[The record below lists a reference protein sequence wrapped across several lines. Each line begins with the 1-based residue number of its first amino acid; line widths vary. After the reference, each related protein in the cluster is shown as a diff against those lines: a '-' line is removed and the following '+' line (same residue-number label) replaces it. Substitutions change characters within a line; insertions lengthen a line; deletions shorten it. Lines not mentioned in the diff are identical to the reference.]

1 MNPDNTLEILIKLG
15 FIGADQADD
24 ARKAIAGV
32 KDETTAGSKATDK
45 ATDSFGSSRRE
56 IRMLGNELGRVA
68 GVSGAGMLFLG
79 GVASAAFAA
88 AKAIGLVKT
97 VWQEIQATIKGPI
110 EIDVPPEAAGH
121 ITAVAEAWNT
131 FVEARAKVVAAEN
144 TPQAEAGRE
153 EKKLQNELKL
163 IKEVL
168 AAEREK
174 AMIEA
179 GSDKDAQERVKAQFD
194 HAGKQAD
201 EASRQQQIKVKE
213 VEMARLVAD
222 AQKKYTEAGN
232 IRVTPEDEV
241 AKRQK
246 VLDENAAAAAA
257 DLKQR
262 QERIEMIDRQTKY
275 RAGGAVAE
283 YEGSTGEIKRLA
295 EDAKLYA
302 GWGNMGDLAGYRTSE
317 STHAGLDQASIDRAE
332 TYRKNEEAARK
343 KKTKL
348 TEDAGTESG
357 QAEVLSRQIA
367 DDKAAAA
374 AQAAV
379 DAHGRAG
386 LPQAT
391 AGRGMPTGASAAP
404 GSVPFERT
412 PEGMARHD
420 FSMMEQYGEFTR
432 QGGQLDQHQQDI
444 LKGMVSALVGH
455 NATNREIKEALDE
468 VLGTQ
473 RERDA
478 IFQSFRREL
487 QQIKNDLKTAH

>member
-1 MNPDNTLEILIKLG
+1 MAADNTLEILIKLG
-15 FIGADQADD
+15 FIGADQADAAKAAL
-24 ARKAIAGV
+24 ARL
-32 KDETTAGSKATDK
+32 KDETTAGAAATDK

-56 IRMLGNELGRVA
+56 IRILGNELGRVA
-68 GVSGAGMLFLG
+68 GVSGMGTLFLG
-79 GVASAAFAA
+79 GVAAAAFGA

-121 ITAVAEAWNT
+121 ITALAEAWNA
-131 FVEARAKVVAAEN
+131 FAEARAKVIAAEN

-163 IKEVL
+163 IHEVL
-168 AAEREK
+168 TAEREK

-179 GSDKDAQERVKAQFD
+179 GSDKDAQQRVKDQFD

-201 EASRQQQIKVKE
+201 EANLQQQIKVKE

-275 RAGGAVAE
+275 KAGGAVAE
-283 YEGSTGEIKRLA
+283 YEGSIGQVKRLA
-295 EDAKLYA
+295 EEAKVYA
-302 GWGNMGDLAGYRTSE
+302 GWGNMGDLAGYRASE

-332 TYRKNEEAARK
+332 TYRKQEEERQNKRK
-343 KKTKL
+343 KML
-348 TEDAGTESG
+348 EEAGTESG
-357 QAEVLSRQIA
+357 QAEALSREIG
-367 DDKAAAA
+367 DMKGS
-374 AQAAV
+374 V
-379 DAHGRAG
+379 G
-386 LPQAT
+386 PPT
-391 AGRGMPTGASAAP
+391 STGAQAAP

-420 FSMMEQYGEFTR
+420 FSLLEQYGEFTR
-432 QGGQLDQHQQDI
+432 QGGQLDKHQQDI
-444 LKGMVSALVGH
+444 LKMMVNALVGH

-487 QQIKNDLKTAH
+487 QEIRNGLKTSHY